1 VIPNVKIGKGY
12 KLSKFFLSTNKTGEQ
27 LECIDCSNTKD
38 KDLIDR
44 FVAEITKLCE
54 IDRRLKV
61 NILKNRRDIILAVEI
76 KEKEIIRNILEKV
89 GSVYTMNTF
98 KVNEKFVYNSLR

>member
-1 VIPNVKIGKGY
+1 MIIVESSNFLGFPSGLV
-12 KLSKFFLSTNKTGEQ
+12 LSKFKSPSKPIISFNK
-27 LECIDCSNTKD
+27 KD